1 MGEKESLQD
10 PTSDAC
16 WKLWQN
22 MAERN
27 TEAFFKL
34 LSVWPDSS
42 LRSWGDFHECIK
54 RIGQLPGEGRTWEE
68 LHRELLTSVRGRL
81 VFHPIR
87 FLEDEDMSHPV
98 KKLSAALVSETL
110 FV

>member
-1 MGEKESLQD
+1 MLGVRDSEVGIKISKSKTAEDQGLAAKLRMRLWLEHLGHLEPLPGVEGLSAAEKESLQD

-42 LRSWGDFHECIK
+42 LRSWGDFH
-54 RIGQLPGEGRTWEE
+54 
-68 LHRELLTSVRGRL
+68 
-81 VFHPIR
+81 
-87 FLEDEDMSHPV
+87 
-98 KKLSAALVSETL
+98 
-110 FV
+110 